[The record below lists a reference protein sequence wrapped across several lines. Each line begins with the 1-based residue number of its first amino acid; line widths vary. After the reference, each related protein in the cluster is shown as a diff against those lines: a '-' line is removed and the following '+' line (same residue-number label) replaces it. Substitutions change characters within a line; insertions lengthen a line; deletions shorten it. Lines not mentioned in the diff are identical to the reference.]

1 MKPYI
6 LKRHLN
12 RVPTFYEIDS
22 PEIPKALFDAECV
35 KPDLTDFPLPLPS
48 KKKDYTCFVKTDD
61 GAEWYGAVTGLTRY
75 DKDAERMEDKV
86 MYFAADRHLNDNK
99 VERLLADGNSVW
111 VKTETGVVHIEF
123 VEYSTDE
130 KANVLLQ
137 ETLDIVDRR
146 GMVSQRR
153 LEKARDLSSKFYD
166 NECDNDGGFTGAYAV
181 GELFHYATLVRE
193 KGADDPET
201 LRIKEVATR
210 ACEACLLL
218 FYVPG
223 RGDGFFARTYM
234 CADERLPDDGLFFKR
249 KGDYAYLRDSS
260 YAKHLDVLGAKSYCG
275 TPIPE
280 RLRHLYTDL
289 GYTEDDLLYKAD
301 TSSDEVT
308 LQYLM
313 LRYAH
318 EILGPVDPELD
329 EIIKETMKRTTYHFI
344 DNGYQMVDFHGGPTA
359 WAKWN
364 LDYFNSE
371 MGWSDGALNAA
382 EMMFYLKATDL
393 VLGGDDKI
401 KAALEEVYSLGYREL
416 ATKHYERFYKAS
428 MANEYD
434 LREDMMYGDHML
446 AVVSFWQLCDLEKDE
461 EYLEKWKKGFRSW
474 RTTLE
479 KEHSPCY
486 DFAYALATGD
496 EINMERIAD
505 FIYRCPPSRLASGVT
520 IDRKDYP
527 MQTRFSGTTKELSSL
542 LPADE
547 RFIAKYDRNPMAYCA
562 EDSGGMYCVE
572 SCFVYTFAY
581 WTGRYFGL
589 IKGEE

>member
-12 RVPTFYEIDS
+12 RVPTFYEVDS
-22 PEIPKALFDAECV
+22 PEIPKALFEAECV

-61 GAEWYGAVTGLTRY
+61 GAEWYGATTGLTRY
-75 DKDAERMEDKV
+75 DANAERIEDKV
-86 MYFAADRHLNDNK
+86 MYFAADRHLHDNE
-99 VERLLADGNSVW
+99 VEKLLADGNSVW
-111 VKTETGVVHIEF
+111 VKTKTGVVHMEF

-130 KANVLLQ
+130 KANVLLK
-137 ETLDIVDRR
+137 ESLEIVDRR
-146 GMVSQRR
+146 GMISHRI
-153 LEKARDLSSKFYD
+153 LEKPRDLSSKFPD
-166 NECDNDGGFTGAYAV
+166 NECDNDGGFTAAYAI
-181 GELFHYATLVRE
+181 GEIFHYATLKRE
-193 KGADDPET
+193 LGEDHPET
-201 LRIKEVATR
+201 QRIKSVATR

-218 FYVPG
+218 FYIPG

-234 CADERLPDDGLFFKR
+234 CPDERLPDDGLFFER
-249 KGDYAYLRDSS
+249 KGDYAYLANSGDARGGK
-260 YAKHLDVLGAKSYCG
+260 YVGAKVYCG
-275 TPIPE
+275 APIPE
-280 RLRHLYTDL
+280 RLSHLYTDL
-289 GYTEDDLLYKAD
+289 GYTADGLLYKAD

-308 LQYLM
+308 LHYALM
-313 LRYAH
+313 RYAH
-318 EILGPVDPELD
+318 DILGPVDPELD
-329 EIIKETMKRTTYHFI
+329 EIIKDAIKNTTYHFI
-344 DNGYQMVDFHGGPTA
+344 DNGYQMIDFHGGPTA

-364 LDYFNSE
+364 MDYFNSE

-382 EMMFYLKATDL
+382 EMMFYLKAADR

-401 KAALEEVYSLGYREL
+401 KAALEDVYSLGYPEL

-446 AVVSFWQLCDLEKDE
+446 SVISFWQLCDLETDE
-461 EYLEKWKKGFRSW
+461 KYLEKWKKGFRSW
-474 RTTLE
+474 RTTLA

-486 DFAYALATGD
+486 DFPYTLATGD
-496 EINMERIAD
+496 EIDMERAVNY
-505 FIYRCPPSRLASGVT
+505 FYRCSPTRLASGVT

-547 RFIAKYDRNPMAYCA
+547 RFIAKYDRNPMDYRPV
-562 EDSGGMYCVE
+562 DSHGMHGVE